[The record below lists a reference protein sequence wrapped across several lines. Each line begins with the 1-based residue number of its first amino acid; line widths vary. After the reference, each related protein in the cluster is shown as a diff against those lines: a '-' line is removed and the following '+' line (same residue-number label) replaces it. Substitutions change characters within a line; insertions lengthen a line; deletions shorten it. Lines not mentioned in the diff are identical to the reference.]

1 MTEHRNRELVF
12 LILRFLEEQKYDD
25 AVHRLEKDSGYFFN
39 MRYFEDCVIHGE
51 WDEVEHYLAGFT
63 KVDENSDSTKI
74 LFAIRKQKF
83 LEALDRHDHA
93 KAVQILQRD
102 LEPLLTFGDEFYDE
116 VSSLFLPVVICRE
129 KERISKCDDARSTR
143 AALLSKIKMLIDASP
158 LFHDK
163 LQFPN
168 FDHSRLRTLLK
179 QSYSDTSIYETVRS
193 EVRRAISEIQN
204 DLESAMR
211 RSITPALATTDIAD
225 TPPDL
230 VNPSAVELVLD
241 IRREYAKK
249 LEQAMRRSI
258 TPALATTDIADTPPD
273 LVNPS
278 AVELVLDIRREYA
291 KKLEQSLERS
301 RKLQSDLAVE
311 EHRGQE
317 LSRILKELLPDPK
330 TSNVPKSR
338 PGRKVGAS
346 SSALGTNNQVLKL
359 EVLVIGEHDTFRFV
373 REAISRAVLDMS
385 SLETSLDFHYSY
397 EDTPFMVSCDALE
410 RPNIIVME
418 HRFVVQLGRAKMK
431 ILVDGWRGK
440 KWGPGVDLMVVTVVW
455 AGHVEDEEL
464 NAWREQRKQG
474 GKIASPFPGLIDAVF
489 LGEHLDDIEEIAPL
503 LWSCFDFARE
513 RKDKE
518 SC

>member
-129 KERISKCDDARSTR
+129 KERISKCADARSTR

-179 QSYSDTSIYETVRS
+179 QR
-193 EVRRAISEIQN
+193 
-204 DLESAMR
+204 
-211 RSITPALATTDIAD
+211 
-225 TPPDL
+225 
-230 VNPSAVELVLD
+230 
-241 IRREYAKK
+241 
-249 LEQAMRRSI
+249 
-258 TPALATTDIADTPPD
+258 
-273 LVNPS
+273 
-278 AVELVLDIRREYA
+278 
-291 KKLEQSLERS
+291 
-301 RKLQSDLAVE
+301 
-311 EHRGQE
+311 
-317 LSRILKELLPDPK
+317 
-330 TSNVPKSR
+330 
-338 PGRKVGAS
+338 
-346 SSALGTNNQVLKL
+346 
-359 EVLVIGEHDTFRFV
+359 
-373 REAISRAVLDMS
+373 
-385 SLETSLDFHYSY
+385 
-397 EDTPFMVSCDALE
+397 
-410 RPNIIVME
+410 
-418 HRFVVQLGRAKMK
+418 
-431 ILVDGWRGK
+431 
-440 KWGPGVDLMVVTVVW
+440 
-455 AGHVEDEEL
+455 
-464 NAWREQRKQG
+464 
-474 GKIASPFPGLIDAVF
+474 
-489 LGEHLDDIEEIAPL
+489 
-503 LWSCFDFARE
+503 
-513 RKDKE
+513 
-518 SC
+518 